1 VNVKHSLILR
11 RIVKLEEKHL
21 KIVLD
26 VRIKMQWRDVNLM
39 WNTSEYG
46 NIKQINLEAGDIWT
60 PTIILYNSADTDS
73 SDTPSFRATVTH
85 EGNVIWV
92 IPMITKSS
100 CQINVKNFPLDEQ
113 VNKLMLLI
121 ID

>member
-1 VNVKHSLILR
+1 MNLYDIL
-11 RIVKLEEKHL
+11 H
-21 KIVLD
+21 
-26 VRIKMQWRDVNLM
+26 
-39 WNTSEYG
+39 
-46 NIKQINLEAGDIWT
+46 
-60 PTIILYNSADTDS
+60 IILAKAIARNAKKTRLFSFSADTDS